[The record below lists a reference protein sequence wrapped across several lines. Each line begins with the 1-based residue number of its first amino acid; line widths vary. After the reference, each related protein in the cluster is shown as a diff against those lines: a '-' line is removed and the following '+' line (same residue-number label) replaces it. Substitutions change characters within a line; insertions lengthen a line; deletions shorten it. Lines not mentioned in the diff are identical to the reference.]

1 MRSHVWFIHC
11 CVVLCMTRDRLI
23 SLVDQMDSM
32 GGFAGKIGQAALLA
46 DKDNL
51 QRLMDAFPEY
61 FIEQKAISWT
71 RLLFT

>member
-1 MRSHVWFIHC
+1 
-11 CVVLCMTRDRLI
+11 MTRDRLI
-23 SLVDQMDSM
+23 YLVDQMDSM
-32 GGFAGKIGQAALLA
+32 GGFAGKIGQAAFLA
-46 DKDNL
+46 DKENL

>member
-1 MRSHVWFIHC
+1 
-11 CVVLCMTRDRLI
+11 MTRDRLI
-23 SLVDQMDSM
+23 GLVGQMDSM
-32 GGFAGKIGQAALLA
+32 GGFAGKIGEAALLA

-61 FIEQKAISWT
+61 FIEQKATAWT

>member
-1 MRSHVWFIHC
+1 
-11 CVVLCMTRDRLI
+11 MTRDRLI
-23 SLVDQMDSM
+23 GLVDQMDSM
-32 GGFAGKIGQAALLA
+32 GGFAGKIGQSSLFAY
-46 DKDNL
+46 KENL